1 MKKRRSSR
9 KIRYFLE
16 YCLFLLIFAI
26 IRPLPHRWVLW
37 TGRFLGS
44 LAYTFSYKR
53 RRTGRINLNI
63 AFGNKKSTA
72 EKNRILK
79 ASIIQLVLSSL
90 QMIWVGIN
98 TEERI
103 KFLIDGKPEGLG
115 ILNSCLEKGKG
126 VFFLTA
132 HYGNWEVMGINHG
145 YLDACKLYSIA
156 RKMDNPYLE
165 NFIVKMREISGS
177 KILYRDQS
185 PIKIIRA
192 LKNNAGVAIMIDQ
205 NISKGG
211 VFVDFFGIKAAT
223 TRAIH
228 QLGYKNEVPVIP
240 MFCYPNSE
248 GKYKIVY
255 GPELEYTKSDDKEN
269 DIILMTGICKEFLES
284 VIKENPEHWMWIHRR
299 WKTRPEGEKD
309 KLIYGPI
316 KKRKKKKKKNKNQ
329 TRL

>member
-1 MKKRRSSR
+1 
-9 KIRYFLE
+9 
-16 YCLFLLIFAI
+16 
-26 IRPLPHRWVLW
+26 
-37 TGRFLGS
+37 
-44 LAYTFSYKR
+44 
-53 RRTGRINLNI
+53 
-63 AFGNKKSTA
+63 
-72 EKNRILK
+72 
-79 ASIIQLVLSSL
+79 
-90 QMIWVGIN
+90 MIWVGIN
-98 TEERI
+98 TEERV
-103 KFLIDGKPEGLG
+103 KFLIDGKPEGLDV
-115 ILNSCLEKGKG
+115 LNSCLEKGKG

-145 YLDACKLYSIA
+145 YLDTCTLYSIA

-165 NFIVKMREISGS
+165 SFIINMREISGS

-211 VFVDFFGIKAAT
+211 VFVDFFGVKAAT

-255 GPELEYTKSDDKEN
+255 GPELKYQKSDDKEN
-269 DIILMTGICKEFLES
+269 DIVQMTGESKEFLES
-284 VIKENPEHWMWIHRR
+284 IIRDKPEYWMWIHRR
-299 WKTRPEGEKD
+299 WKTRPEDEKD
-309 KLIYGPI
+309 KPIYGKI
-316 KKRKKKKKKNKNQ
+316 KKRKKKKKKKKPSNQ
-329 TRL
+329 

>member
-1 MKKRRSSR
+1 ME
-9 KIRYFLE
+9 YFL
-16 YCLFLLIFAI
+16 FLVITGI
-26 IRPLPHRWVLW
+26 IRPLPHSCVHSLA
-37 TGRFLGS
+37 RFIGS
-44 LAYTFSYKR
+44 LMYTFSYKR

-63 AFGNKKSTA
+63 AFGNTKSSS

-79 ASIIQLVLSSL
+79 ASIIQLAVSAL
-90 QMIWVGIN
+90 QMIWVGVN
-98 TEERI
+98 TEERV
-103 KFLIDGKPEGLG
+103 KFLIDGRPEGLD

-132 HYGNWEVMGINHG
+132 HFGNWEVMGINHG
-145 YLDACKLYSIA
+145 YLDTCTLYSIA

-165 NFIVKMREISGS
+165 NFLINMRENSGS

-211 VFVDFFGIKAAT
+211 VFVEFFGKKAAT

-228 QLGYKNEVPVIP
+228 QLGYKNEIPIIPV
-240 MFCYPNSE
+240 FCYPTPM

-255 GPELEYTKSDDKEN
+255 GPELEYQKSEDKEK
-269 DIILMTGICKEFLES
+269 DILLMTGKCKVFLET
-284 VIKENPEHWMWIHRR
+284 VVRENPEHWMWIHRR
-299 WKTRPEGEKD
+299 WKTRPKDEEGKP
-309 KLIYGPI
+309 IYGP
-316 KKRKKKKKKNKNQ
+316 KKKNYKKKKNNKKSQPN
-329 TRL
+329 